1 MRRNKSLKTRV
12 ESKTK
17 WPFDLQHLGE
27 GQWEKAGKED
37 RIYSDC
43 QMTCVLS
50 VLASR
55 WFWSKD
61 KSKEKPS
68 STAHINMTL
77 TLGGKNLSNE
87 AQI

>member
-1 MRRNKSLKTRV
+1 
-12 ESKTK
+12 
-17 WPFDLQHLGE
+17 
-27 GQWEKAGKED
+27 
-37 RIYSDC
+37 
-43 QMTCVLS
+43 MTCVLS

-55 WFWSKD
+55 WFLSKD

-77 TLGGKNLSNE
+77 TLGEKNLSNE